1 MGLVVAASEL
11 TSLSFDRRAAIRCPH
26 PRRRPI
32 VKKLLLATAMTV
44 AFAGAAS
51 AIPAASPAVGRS
63 YNCMAPAVQKQPLAQ
78 LICAGPAVSKAEL
91 SYVIAYSALRQ
102 TSSDSERTTMHA
114 EADAFTRRMTDEC
127 GIQPTGYLGGR
138 VPTATETSCLLD
150 QFSAERGR
158 LFMRLYGEARE
169 EAQLTPE
176 QTMTIQMLLKNK
188 GFLAANEAV
197 DGVFGPTTRSAI
209 GDWQRSVGQRATGF
223 GSAAMLDQL
232 QSSYETPVSP
242 QATLPMPVPTT
253 PATPPPALV
262 QATTAQMAD
271 FSAADISTIAETS
284 KTNEI
289 RFGRD
294 YKGRTFADTMV
305 LVNISES
312 INKGTYRVSLK
323 SNLSLGFGGGVD
335 CKLSDPR
342 SLEIAVNWNKGQR
355 IEVSGIIEG
364 TSVGDLVLSSCRMRA
379 L

>member
-1 MGLVVAASEL
+1 
-11 TSLSFDRRAAIRCPH
+11 
-26 PRRRPI
+26 
-32 VKKLLLATAMTV
+32 
-44 AFAGAAS
+44 
-51 AIPAASPAVGRS
+51 
-63 YNCMAPAVQKQPLAQ
+63 
-78 LICAGPAVSKAEL
+78 
-91 SYVIAYSALRQ
+91 
-102 TSSDSERTTMHA
+102 
-114 EADAFTRRMTDEC
+114 
-127 GIQPTGYLGGR
+127 TGYLGGR
-138 VPTATETSCLLD
+138 VPTAFEASCLLD
-150 QFSAERGR
+150 QFSVERGR
-158 LFMRLYGEARE
+158 LLVRLYGEAMD

-188 GFLAANEAV
+188 SFLAANEAI
-197 DGVFGPTTRSAI
+197 DGVFGPTTRSAM

-223 GSAAMLDQL
+223 GSAAMLEQL
-232 QSSYETPVSP
+232 PGSYDTSAPP

-253 PATPPPALV
+253 SPTPAPALV
-262 QATTAQMAD
+262 QTTGAERAD
-271 FSAADISTIAETS
+271 FSAADISIIAETS

-305 LVNISES
+305 LANISES
-312 INKGTYRVSLK
+312 LNKGTYRVSLK

-355 IEVSGIIEG
+355 IEVSGIIEN